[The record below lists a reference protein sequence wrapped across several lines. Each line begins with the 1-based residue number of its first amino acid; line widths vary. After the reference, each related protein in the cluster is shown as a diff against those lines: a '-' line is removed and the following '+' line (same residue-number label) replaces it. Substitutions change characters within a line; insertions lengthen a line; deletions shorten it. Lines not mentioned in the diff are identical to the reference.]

1 MQKEYS
7 CTVSGS
13 SWRKPQKE
21 EVPQEMDAMII
32 SHRLEKTFSQV
43 TLKSDTQ
50 LLVEGHTHITMILPF
65 QTEKGQL

>member
-7 CTVSGS
+7 GTVSGS

-21 EVPQEMDAMII
+21 EVPQCMDAMTI
-32 SHRLEKTFSQV
+32 SHRLEETVSQV

-50 LLVEGHTHITMILPF
+50 LLFEGHTHITMILPF